1 MNDEQ
6 KEALEPPMVARF
18 EVKDL
23 GSAVVQKTISDALQS
38 IPGVSE
44 VSFERDAVHVEYD
57 PLQTS
62 EAELK
67 KAIEN
72 TGHSISAAETE
83 FEAPRPDLP
92 REQSGESFS

>member
-18 EVKDL
+18 DLKDL
-23 GSAVVQKTISDALQS
+23 GSPSAQKAITDALQS
-38 IPGVSE
+38 IQGVRA
-44 VSFERDAVHVEYD
+44 VSIALGAVHVEYD

-62 EAELK
+62 EGELK

-72 TGHSISAAETE
+72 TGHAISAAETE
-83 FEAPRPDLP
+83 LETPHPDVP
-92 REQSGESFS
+92 QKQGGESFS